1 MSKSPATDRHHGG
14 PGSSQENA
22 KKPELSAPKT
32 GSGGHANNPP
42 PPAPPPTPTTPKSPA
57 AAANKTATTPTIPT
71 PNAKVW
77 PGTRR
82 VRWRGEGRIRG

>member
-42 PPAPPPTPTTPKSPA
+42 TPGSPT
-57 AAANKTATTPTIPT
+57 N
-71 PNAKVW
+71 PNHAQIS
-77 PGTRR
+77 GGG
-82 VRWRGEGRIRG
+82 GEQDRHHTHDPHTKR